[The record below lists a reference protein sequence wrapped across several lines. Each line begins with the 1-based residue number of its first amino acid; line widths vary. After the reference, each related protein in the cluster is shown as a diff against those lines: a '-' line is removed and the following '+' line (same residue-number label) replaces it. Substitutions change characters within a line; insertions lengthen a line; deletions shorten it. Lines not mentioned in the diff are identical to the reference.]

1 MCINFVKH
9 SQNTILW
16 LSFTCVNG
24 LGYIMLAHILLSGL
38 PIQLLGQSEA
48 IQGIVFDKAT
58 GQRIGKVLVRNDRTK
73 DNAYNNAR
81 GEFDLSVDVGDAVI
95 AGRDGYR
102 ADTIVY
108 EGQKVL
114 LFYLE
119 RSAILIPK
127 VDVFGRKSPEAVLK
141 ERREEFDKAY
151 KSADPGDL
159 LSSGSASG
167 AGLGINYIY
176 NLLSREGKNARRL
189 TGIIRREY
197 EDNVIDS
204 KFARD
209 LVHNLTGLKDGH
221 LDNFM
226 SNYRPSYDFALTA
239 TPYELTSYIKRKYEI
254 FKLNPNLRFLPK
266 LPEIVPK
273 ID

>member
-1 MCINFVKH
+1 MDRLAHI
-9 SQNTILW
+9 I
-16 LSFTCVNG
+16 
-24 LGYIMLAHILLSGL
+24 LAHILLLGLPSGL
-38 PIQLLGQSEA
+38 LAQSEA
-48 IQGIVFDKAT
+48 VQGIVFDKAT
-58 GQRIGKVLVRNDRTK
+58 GQRIGRVLVRNDRTK

-81 GEFDLSVDVGDAVI
+81 GEFGLSAGLGDAIV
-95 AGRDGYR
+95 AGREGYR

-108 EGQKVL
+108 DGRKVL

-127 VDVFGRKSPEAVLK
+127 VDVFGRKSPESVLR

-159 LSSGSASG
+159 ITSG
-167 AGLGINYIY
+167 AAGGVGLGIDYLY

-204 KFARD
+204 KFTRD
-209 LVHNLTGLKDGH
+209 LAHNLTGLKGEH

-239 TPYELTSYIKRKYEI
+239 TPYELTAYIKRKYEI

-266 LPEIVPK
+266 LPEIIPK